1 MIMKRLWNIMLAGL
15 VALLPLYLTVAL
27 LLWLF
32 QTLDA
37 LFHPL
42 LDRLLGLDIR
52 GLGVLATAL
61 IVFLAGLVV
70 SSVSGA
76 ILVAGMDRLLERVP
90 IVKGLYRSIK
100 RVVDGFNPSHPSGFK
115 EFVLV
120 RGAGSEGYSA
130 GFLTGE
136 FSLVES
142 TGRRELAVVF
152 IPSNHLYLGAIH
164 IVERTRIVRVDMSL
178 QDGVAF
184 ALSAGAS
191 VKTEIGPRS

>member
-1 MIMKRLWNIMLAGL
+1 MMIKRLRNIMLAGL
-15 VALLPLYLTVAL
+15 VALLPVYLTVAL
-27 LLWLF
+27 LVWLF
-32 QTLDA
+32 QTVDA

-42 LDRLLGLDIR
+42 FDRLLGLEMR

-61 IVFLAGLVV
+61 IVFVAGVVV

-76 ILVAGMDRLLERVP
+76 LLVDWMDRLLERVP
-90 IVKGLYRSIK
+90 LVKGLYRSIK
-100 RVVDGFNPSHPSGFK
+100 RVVDSFNPSNPSGFK

-120 RGAGSEGYSA
+120 RSPNGDGYNG

-136 FSLVES
+136 FSLADPG
-142 TGRRELAVVF
+142 GRRELAAVF

-164 IVERTRIVRVDMSL
+164 IVDRARIVRVDMSL

-191 VKTEIGPRS
+191 VKAEMRPLG